1 MKLFEDLKDSQ
12 INSREILKNQAT
24 IKSDLIEIK
33 IGGKKR
39 TDQKNTIKNVINFF
53 D

>member
-1 MKLFEDLKDSQ
+1 MKLFEDLRDSE
-12 INSREILKNQAT
+12 INSREILKNQAM

-33 IGGKKR
+33 IGGKKT
-39 TDQKNTIKNVINFF
+39 TDQKNTIKDVTNFF